1 MESQKNQIIKFQL
14 FKTYSIEKLWLNS
27 VYKLLKDMHSAS
39 CRKWIVHEPTYDTVN
54 TATAPYLILPGK
66 FYFIP
71 CSKSYNGTH
80 CPHYIWHA
88 DTSSL
93 ICWIIVKSFS
103 ENADFEYCFQAGVFN
118 KNCTRIFWCNDV
130 ADHVNYV
137 FIFGSAH
144 SLVWDNCQSLTG
156 IIFIHLPML
165 YIFVDSTFPR
175 HNYIR
180 RYIVIWIF
188 FSSLL

>member
-14 FKTYSIEKLWLNS
+14 FKTYSREKLWLNS

-118 KNCTRIFWCNDV
+118 KNCTRIFSCNDV

-137 FIFGSAH
+137 FCPLL
-144 SLVWDNCQSLTG
+144 SLRQLSKFNGYYFYTSTNV
-156 IIFIHLPML
+156 